1 MFSPNS
7 PVYEGATLLFP
18 MGPGVTVPYEYTGWQ
33 DEILAS
39 KSSAW
44 IGTALTTQSPTYD
57 VKGPDL
63 VKFFNSIC
71 VNDFSGLTDKGIRH
85 AIICN
90 EKGQILT
97 DSVVHKI
104 AEDCIRTYWLMPVI
118 DWLVKERGMQV
129 EGISMAGKLFFIQI
143 EGEKSLEITE
153 TACESDL
160 HDIKFGA
167 HCIAKI
173 AGVEVRILRLGMSGN
188 LAYEVHGDIKD
199 FDIVYQKIWEAGK
212 QFGAKKL
219 GFHTYSNFN
228 HTEAGFPNIN
238 LHYPLPWYETSG
250 LAEYL
255 ADKPMLGFNNL
266 NRRLRGSVGNDLE
279 SRFVTPYDNDWGSR
293 VKFNHEFTG
302 RAALEKIAKNP
313 PRKVVTLEWN
323 ADDVG
328 AVYAAQFRGKV
339 EVCER
344 IDHPSDVAFQEN
356 MTGGPGEGFI
366 YRADKVLAE
375 GKQVGIAVGRIVSAY
390 YHTMIS
396 LAYLIPEHAVEGKEL
411 TLIWGT
417 PGTPQK
423 EIRVKVARYPYLD
436 PKFVRNEK
444 RDVSDIPR
452 RF

>member
-18 MGPGVTVPYEYTGWQ
+18 FGPGITVPYEYTGWQ

-39 KSSAW
+39 KTSAW
-44 IGTALTTQSPTYD
+44 IGTALTTLSPTYD

-90 EKGQILT
+90 EKGQIMT
-97 DSVVHKI
+97 DSVVHKV
-104 AEDCIRTYWLMPVI
+104 AEDRIRTYWLNPVI
-118 DWLVKERGMQV
+118 EYLVQKSAMKI
-129 EGISMAGKLFFIQI
+129 EGINMAGKLFFIQI

-153 TACESDL
+153 AACESDL
-160 HDIKFGA
+160 HDIKFGT
-167 HCIAKI
+167 HRMAKI
-173 AGVEVRILRLGMSGN
+173 AGKDVRILRLGMCGN
-188 LAYEVHGDIKD
+188 LAYEVHGDIQD
-199 FDIVYQKIWEAGK
+199 FDEVYRKIWEAGK

-219 GFHTYSNFN
+219 GAYTYSLFN
-228 HTEAGFPNIN
+228 HTEGGFPNIN
-238 LHYPLPWYETSG
+238 LHYPLPWYEDPG
-250 LAEYL
+250 LAAYL
-255 ADKPMLGFNNL
+255 ADKPMLGFANL
-266 NRRLRGSVGNDLE
+266 NRRLLGSVGNDLE
-279 SRFVTPYDNDWGSR
+279 IRFVTPYDNRWESR

-323 ADDVG
+323 ADDIG
-328 AVYAAQFRGKV
+328 AVYTSQLRGNV

-344 IDHPSDVAFQEN
+344 IDLPSEMNYQESFSSR
-356 MTGGPGEGFI
+356 GSV
-366 YRADKVLAE
+366 YRADKVLAN
-375 GKQVGIAVGRIVSAY
+375 GKQIGISTGRIVSAY

-396 LAYLIPEHAVEGKEL
+396 LAYLSPEYAVEGIEL

-436 PKFVRNEK
+436 PSFIRNEK

-452 RF
+452 RYK